1 MSAGDGPAFADP
13 GLLESARARA
23 DAHLELLESLVAA
36 ESPSGD
42 EERIRAVA
50 AILGRE
56 CDARGG
62 RVERIDAPG
71 AGVHLVA
78 RFGDERGSRK
88 PLLVLGHMDTVHPVG
103 TLGIMPFE
111 VADDRL
117 GGPGVYDMKGGLA
130 CVLAGLD
137 LLGERGVE
145 LPGKVVL
152 LVTCD
157 EEVGSTTSRPLI
169 EELAARSRAAL
180 VPEPCVPGGRVKTR
194 RKGQAG
200 YRLAVE
206 GVAAH
211 AGIEPQ
217 KGASAIEEVARQI
230 LRVGELA
237 DPEIGTTV
245 SVGIVEGGSRPNVV
259 AASASC
265 RVDVRFWT
273 REEAERVDSAFRG
286 LEAHHPRCRLSVEG
300 GVNRY
305 PLERTPD
312 SARLFDVA
320 REEAAALGFE
330 LGEGGSGGASDGNL
344 TSGVG
349 CPTLDG
355 LGPDGGGAHSADEHV
370 LVEDLPRRAAL
381 MAALLA
387 RL

>member
-1 MSAGDGPAFADP
+1 MSAGDGPAFAGP
-13 GLLESARARA
+13 GLLESAGRRA
-23 DAHLELLESLVAA
+23 DAQLELLGSLVAA

-50 AILGRE
+50 AILARE

-62 RVERIDAPG
+62 RVERIEAPG
-71 AGVHLVA
+71 AGVHLLA
-78 RFGDERGSRK
+78 RFGSGDGAGE

-103 TLGIMPFE
+103 TLAAMPFE
-111 VADDRL
+111 VVDGRL

-137 LLGERGVE
+137 LLEERGVE
-145 LPGKVVL
+145 LPGEVVL

-157 EEVGSTTSRPLI
+157 EEVGSTTSRPLV
-169 EELAARSRAAL
+169 EELAAHSRATL

-206 GVAAH
+206 GIAAH
-211 AGIEPQ
+211 AGIEPE
-217 KGASAIEEVARQI
+217 KGASAIEELARQI
-230 LRVGELA
+230 VRVGELA
-237 DPEIGTTV
+237 DPETGTTV
-245 SVGIVEGGSRPNVV
+245 NVGIVEGGTRPNVV

-273 REEAERVDSAFRG
+273 REEADRVDSAVRR
-286 LEAHHPRCRLSVEG
+286 LEARDRRCRLSVEG
-300 GVNRY
+300 GVNRF
-305 PLERTPD
+305 PLERTPE
-312 SARLFDVA
+312 SGRLYDVA